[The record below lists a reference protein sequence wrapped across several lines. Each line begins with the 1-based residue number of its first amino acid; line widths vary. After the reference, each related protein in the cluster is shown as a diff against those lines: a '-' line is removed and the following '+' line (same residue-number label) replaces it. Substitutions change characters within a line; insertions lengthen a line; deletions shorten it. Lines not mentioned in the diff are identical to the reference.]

1 MSNKISMLWRLS
13 VSTAKLFI
21 RSIVSSMVSF
31 FGSILQTISYIACTI
46 RLLVSLICAMYSFV
60 RSLSVSTLV
69 FASSLEILM
78 LLKELLISSVRLVAI
93 LVRILSV
100 ALNFC
105 IRNLSSQNNKPTMA
119 KTDKPRNHH
128 VFQKGGRI
136 LIMSL
141 VISFEG
147 APSESTLFA
156 RNVYLPGG
164 KYEYTAWL
172 VLSDLIHVL
181 SS

>member
-21 RSIVSSMVSF
+21 RSIVSNMVSF
-31 FGSILQTISYIACTI
+31 FGSILQTMSYIACTM

-69 FASSLEILM
+69 LASSLEILM
-78 LLKELLISSVRLVAI
+78 LLNELLMSSVRLVAI
-93 LVRILSV
+93 LVLILSV

-105 IRNLSSQNNKPTMA
+105 IRNLSSQNNKPTNA
-119 KTDKPRNHH
+119 KTLKPRNHH
-128 VFQKGGRI
+128 VFQNGGLT
-136 LIMSL
+136 LIINL

-147 APSESTLFA
+147 CPSASSLFA
-156 RNVYLPGG
+156 RKVYLPGG
-164 KYEYTAWL
+164 K
-172 VLSDLIHVL
+172 
-181 SS
+181 